1 MHGPCRENGNTTKEV
16 TIPGDN
22 LKFNITGDNLQFVNI
37 EFAPGEVIYSEAG
50 SMLYMSGNVR
60 METKAKGGVLSG
72 LKRAVAG
79 ESFFVTNFHAEGGMG
94 LVGFGGNVPG
104 KVVALDLRGGKQWLL
119 QKTAFLAAED
129 DVSLDIAFQRKFG
142 AALFGGEGLVLQK
155 VQGEGTVFIAGCG
168 DFIEY
173 NLMPGQVM
181 KVSTA
186 NVAAWENSVQY
197 DIQSLGIK
205 TALFGGEGLFVTT
218 LTGPGR
224 IIMQSMTMS
233 KLANSL
239 VPYLPNRG

>member
-1 MHGPCRENGNTTKEV
+1 
-16 TIPGDN
+16 
-22 LKFNITGDNLQFVNI
+22 
-37 EFAPGEVIYSEAG
+37 
-50 SMLYMSGNVR
+50 MLYMSGNVQ
-60 METKAKGGVLSG
+60 MEAKAKGGVLSG
-72 LKRAVAG
+72 LKRAVSG
-79 ESFFVTNFHAEGGMG
+79 ESFFVTNFRAEGGPG

-104 KVVALDLRGGKQWLL
+104 KIVALDLRGGKQWML

-129 DVSLDIAFQRKFG
+129 NVNLDIAFQKKFG

-155 VQGEGTVFIAGCG
+155 VNGEGTVFISGCG

-173 NLMPGQVM
+173 NLQPGQIM

-186 NVAAWENSVQY
+186 NVAAWEASVSY

-224 IIMQSMTMS
+224 VILQSMTMS
-233 KLANSL
+233 RLANSL
-239 VPYLPNRG
+239 VPYLPNRN